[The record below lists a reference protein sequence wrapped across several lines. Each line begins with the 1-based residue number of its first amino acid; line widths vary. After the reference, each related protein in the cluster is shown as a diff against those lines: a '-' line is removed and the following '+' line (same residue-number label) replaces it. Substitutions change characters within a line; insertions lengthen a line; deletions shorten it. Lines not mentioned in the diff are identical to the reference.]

1 MTEIERIKKNIDGEL
16 PKGKYG
22 IIIVQDMP
30 NPKHELEIFK
40 QTILAILENISLH
53 EENSKWEKLLPKQLV
68 EFTNQLE
75 EEDYHKDD
83 LISHIPNMIRHFR
96 EQRKWEWFSSTMLEN
111 DEGFEVIVI
120 GNLDT
125 IALPLLHHQG
135 IPFTSIFLEEN
146 DKLYPTRYITDVL
159 TYKTFDTKTLK
170 LKKK

>member
-1 MTEIERIKKNIDGEL
+1 MTEIERIKKNTNGEL
-16 PKGKYG
+16 PKGEYG
-22 IIIVQDMP
+22 FIIVQDMP

-53 EENSKWEKLLPKQLV
+53 EENPKWEKLLPKQLV

-83 LISHIPNMIRHFR
+83 LISHIPAMINSFKNFR
-96 EQRKWEWFSSTMLEN
+96 EWEWYSSTMLEN
-111 DEGFEVIVI
+111 DEGFEVIVT
-120 GNLDT
+120 GVLDT

-159 TYKTFDTKTLK
+159 TYKTFDTKTLE
-170 LKKK
+170 LKRK

>member
-1 MTEIERIKKNIDGEL
+1 MTEIERINKNINGEL
-16 PKGKYG
+16 PKEKYSF
-22 IIIVQDMP
+22 IIVQDVP

-40 QTILAILENISLH
+40 KTILTILENIGLH
-53 EENSKWEKLLPKQLV
+53 EESSKWDDLLPKQLV

-96 EQRKWEWFSSTMLEN
+96 DNRKWEWYSSTMLEN
-111 DEGFEVIVI
+111 DEGFEVIVT
-120 GNLDT
+120 GVLDT
-125 IALPLLHHQG
+125 VALPLIHHQG

-170 LKKK
+170 LKRK